1 MNNIMLFNDPKVK
14 KFVDMIKMVEYWTL
28 DNNLAI
34 SHTMMRL
41 FKIIRIH
48 RPDHSRLDL
57 KDFLDNPDNMEMICE
72 MLTYSNIE
80 YTCHFFNLIDE
91 TFPGTSL
98 NYVIHMTDK
107 KDSTCQILH
116 ERLVFFKHLDLMTTI
131 FSPTRSSLINILL
144 GNDEPV
150 LDAEQSLA
158 YPNNPPQ
165 VRSVGYLAEK
175 IFTLTQN
182 LKKQVKYR
190 DNDDTVATLNLIDME
205 LLTNSQTRANLDVKQ
220 LLNLTDSPESE
231 KKKPRR
237 MSQKDSPVSIA
248 SASVKRKTIIN
259 KQESAK
265 KAEND
270 ADNNSNNN
278 SDSDNIKAVKSRK
291 PRNQAK
297 KKDEE

>member
-1 MNNIMLFNDPKVK
+1 MLFNDPKVK

-41 FKIIRIH
+41 FKIIKIH

-57 KDFLDNPDNMEMICE
+57 KDFLDNSDNMEMICE

-98 NYVIHMTDK
+98 NYVIHITDK

-131 FSPTRSSLINILL
+131 FSPARSSLINILL

-175 IFTLTQN
+175 IFMLTQS

-190 DNDDTVATLNLIDME
+190 DNDDTVATLSLIDME
-205 LLTNSQTRANLDVKQ
+205 LLANAQTRANLNVKQ
-220 LLNLTDSPESE
+220 LLNLTEGQESE
-231 KKKPRR
+231 KKKSRR
-237 MSQKDSPVSIA
+237 MSQKDNPVSIA
-248 SASVKRKTIIN
+248 SASVKRKTIIK
-259 KQESAK
+259 KQESEAADKTELKNDGTHAK
-265 KAEND
+265 V
-270 ADNNSNNN
+270 
-278 SDSDNIKAVKSRK
+278 VKSRK
-291 PRNQAK
+291 PRNIAN